1 MAASAVGTS
10 NFDIRVHSTSF
21 DGVEIVPNIL
31 SMNSD
36 LIRLESINQH
46 QFFSL
51 GWNSWLPR
59 RLAGRIPNSTMFMLF
74 KGNYSV
80 AISVDFTKSAKLF
93 PFYEPAKFY

>member
-36 LIRLESINQH
+36 LIRLESIN
-46 QFFSL
+46 
-51 GWNSWLPR
+51 
-59 RLAGRIPNSTMFMLF
+59 
-74 KGNYSV
+74 
-80 AISVDFTKSAKLF
+80 
-93 PFYEPAKFY
+93 